1 MGSHFSASMLAVWVI
16 FLSVLA
22 SAPTCAATD
31 REGIKPNQFRQHAVH
46 LAPAIIHQPRG
57 LIWDWLL
64 GGSKGGPPPRPAQ
77 RPGDRQDESSTGD
90 LTGTWILGYPA
101 RKLHSVPNRVPGILN
116 GYPQGSNGVLHPW
129 WPAVYRYVQK

>member
-22 SAPTCAATD
+22 SARSRAATD

-64 GGSKGGPPPRPAQ
+64 GGSKGGTTPRPAQ
-77 RPGDRQDESSTGD
+77 RPGDRQDESATGD

-101 RKLHSVPNRVPGILN
+101 RRLHSVPGLLN
-116 GYPQGSNGVLHPW
+116 GYPQGANGFLHPL
-129 WPAVYRYVQK
+129 WPAVHHHVQK